1 MALEHDVFAR
11 HQQLTAF
18 PPAKLVY
25 IVIRRLREQGLRS
38 TGLWVWD
45 KLFRLVWG
53 VSPKSLS
60 QIQPLLF
67 VGGQH
72 RRRGLSRMRAWGISA
87 VVNMR
92 AEADD
97 AARGL
102 ALEHYLWL
110 PTVDDAV
117 PSLEELQRG
126 ADFITAQI
134 AAGRGVYIHCA
145 AGVGR
150 APLMA
155 AAYLVSAGI
164 SPEAAWSTIR
174 QRRAFVR
181 PTPPQTAALEQL
193 AQHYPVSAARDQA

>member
-1 MALEHDVFAR
+1 VGVLEHDVFAT
-11 HQQLTAF
+11 HQRLTAF

-25 IVIRRLREQGLRS
+25 IIIRRLREQGLRP
-38 TGLWVWD
+38 TVLWIWD
-45 KLFRLVWG
+45 KLVLLAQG
-53 VSPKSLS
+53 VSPRSLS

-72 RRRGLSRMRAWGISA
+72 RHRGLPRMRAWGIAA

-102 ALEHYLWL
+102 APEHYLWL

-126 ADFITAQI
+126 VDFIATQI

-155 AAYLVSAGI
+155 AAYLVSTGMA
-164 SPEAAWSTIR
+164 PDAAWTTIR
-174 QRRAFVR
+174 KQRVFVR
-181 PTPPQTAALEQL
+181 PTPPQISALEQV
-193 AQHYPVSAARDQA
+193 AQSYSASVV

>member
-1 MALEHDVFAR
+1 MVALEHDVFAT
-11 HQQLTAF
+11 HQRLTAF

-25 IVIRRLREQGLRS
+25 IIIRRLREQGLRP
-38 TGLWVWD
+38 TALWVWD
-45 KLFRLVWG
+45 KLVLLAQG
-53 VSPKSLS
+53 ISPRSLS

-72 RRRGLSRMRAWGISA
+72 RRRGLPRMRAWGIAA

-97 AARGL
+97 AAHGL

-126 ADFITAQI
+126 VDFIATQI

-155 AAYLVSAGI
+155 AAYLVSTGMA
-164 SPEAAWSTIR
+164 PNAAWSAIR
-174 QRRAFVR
+174 KRRVFVR
-181 PTPPQTAALEQL
+181 PTPPQISALEQV
-193 AQHYPVSAARDQA
+193 AQSYSANAFRD

>member
-1 MALEHDVFAR
+1 MALEHDVFAK
-11 HQQLTAF
+11 HQRLTAF

-25 IVIRRLREQGLRS
+25 IIIRRLREQGLRS

-53 VSPKSLS
+53 VSPQSLS

-92 AEADD
+92 AEVDD

-126 ADFITAQI
+126 ADFIAAQI
-134 AAGRGVYIHCA
+134 AAKRGVYIHCA

-155 AAYLVSAGI
+155 AAYLISTGM
-164 SPEAAWSTIR
+164 SPEIAWSTIR
-174 QRRAFVR
+174 RRRAFVR
-181 PTPPQTAALEQL
+181 PTPPQIAALEQL
-193 AQHYPVSAARDQA
+193 AQRYSASAA